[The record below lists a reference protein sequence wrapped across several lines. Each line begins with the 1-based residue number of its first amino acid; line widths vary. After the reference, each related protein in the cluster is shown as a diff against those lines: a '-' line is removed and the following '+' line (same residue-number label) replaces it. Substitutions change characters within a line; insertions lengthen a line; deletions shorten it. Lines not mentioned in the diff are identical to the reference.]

1 MKHRIILSSLLALGL
16 LAGCAS
22 SEKQPLSI
30 IELTSEN
37 DKILVNEESDIQIKT
52 DPADTELSDADFD
65 ADGGKIEVDQ
75 DTAHFSADKAGT
87 YTIKADK
94 DGIESNPVTIT
105 VVDDEDQKNSSTT
118 AAANSSNTQNNT
130 KDTAQSSQSSQKT
143 ASTQSDQP
151 TQPVSSD
158 VKPQY
163 SEPAV
168 MPDYGID
175 LSELMENPDQY
186 VGKTVTVVGI
196 EPQDTPVTGD
206 AKLADGTYLFVLESA
221 DGKQGLPVDLSQLTI
236 PNLGDYGK
244 MAITGTLK
252 KQKIGNYDYV
262 LDASNVLQLG
272 YNGTRPGPAINEV
285 GSPVSDLSPSGT
297 FEFTVNNVNIRR
309 GEDGLEGA
317 KTGEV
322 YNAGMKVNYDKVY
335 QKDGYTWISY
345 IGASGQRDSV
355 AVGDLKTV
363 LYGFNA

>member
-52 DPADTELSDADFD
+52 DPSGTELSDADFD

-94 DGIESNPVTIT
+94 DGVESNPVTIT
-105 VVDDEDQKNSSTT
+105 VVDDEDQKNSNSSGT
-118 AAANSSNTQNNT
+118 ADSLNTQSNTQNSQPSQNT
-130 KDTAQSSQSSQKT
+130 GSS
-143 ASTQSDQP
+143 QSDQP
-151 TQPVSSD
+151 AQPVASD
-158 VKPQY
+158 SQPQY
-163 SEPAV
+163 SEPPV
-168 MPDYGID
+168 MPDYGTD
-175 LSELMENPDQY
+175 LSVIMENPDQY
-186 VGKTVTVVGI
+186 AGKTITVVGY
-196 EPQDTPVTGD
+196 DDGATPLSGD
-206 AKLADGTYLFVLESA
+206 AQLPDGTYLFILWSA
-221 DGKQGLPVDLSQLTI
+221 DSKYCLPIDFSQMKN
-236 PNLGDYGK
+236 PDLGDDGK
-244 MAITGTLK
+244 LSITGKLV
-252 KQKIGNYDYV
+252 KQKVGNYDYV
-262 LDASNVLQLG
+262 LDATNVVLLG
-272 YNGTRPGPAINEV
+272 NNGVLPGKAAQDV
-285 GSPVSDLSPSGT
+285 GDPVSDLLPSGT
-297 FEFTVNNVNIRR
+297 FQFSVNNVNIRR
-309 GEDGLEGA
+309 GEDGLEGQ

-322 YNAGMKVNYDKVY
+322 YNVGMKVNYDKVY

-345 IGASGQRDSV
+345 IGASGERDSV